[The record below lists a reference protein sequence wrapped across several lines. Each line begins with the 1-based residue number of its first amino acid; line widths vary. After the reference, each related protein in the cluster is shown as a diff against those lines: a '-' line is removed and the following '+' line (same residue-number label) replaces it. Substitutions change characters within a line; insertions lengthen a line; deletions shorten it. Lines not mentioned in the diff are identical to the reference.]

1 MGIVMGPWAS
11 YFTVSQVYRTRSVS
25 EDLNDAQEPTF
36 RTSEVNITHDVDRS
50 ALSPGYFWLTPYAG
64 DFRFG
69 SYGPQIFD
77 ADGVS

>member
-1 MGIVMGPWAS
+1 M
-11 YFTVSQVYRTRSVS
+11 Q
-25 EDLNDAQEPTF
+25 EQEPTF
-36 RTSEVNITHDVDRS
+36 RSSEVNITVDVDHA

-77 ADGVS
+77 NEGVGRKSFAQRDKS